1 MVVDSITKP
10 LKATKKRTQQTLSS
24 LPDSHLFLLLYLS
37 VLRVFLSKKEIIRR
51 IGKLMRIRR
60 KFINMKIIIIIM
72 YLLGKKLE
80 KIIGRR
86 RAIMIVLST
95 VITKTKLIIVIAGFA

>member
-1 MVVDSITKP
+1 
-10 LKATKKRTQQTLSS
+10 
-24 LPDSHLFLLLYLS
+24 
-37 VLRVFLSKKEIIRR
+37 
-51 IGKLMRIRR
+51 
-60 KFINMKIIIIIM
+60 MKIIIIIM